1 MRSKLC
7 VLELDVEGRKLSLGH
22 KQTKDNPWDKYAN
35 EFALDSIHK
44 TAITEIVDKG
54 ATIKFNDDVI
64 AFVPQRHMEKEDGS
78 KLTRGEEADFKI
90 VEFNKEFKRVVAS
103 HTNIF
108 KDKEKQNFN
117 RAAKKVKETNSEKT
131 HFGRFGRF
139 GRFKG
144 ENERQKLIYF
154 TI

>member
-1 MRSKLC
+1 MDVI
-7 VLELDVEGRKLSLGH
+7 VLELDVDNRKLSLRH
-22 KQTKDNPWDKYAN
+22 KQLLDNPWDNYAN

-44 TAITEIVDKG
+44 TALTEIVDKG

-90 VEFNKEFKRVVAS
+90 IEFNKEFKRVVAS

-108 KDKEKQNFN
+108 RDKEKKNFN

-131 HFGRFGRF
+131 TLGDLDALVDL
-139 GRFKG
+139 K
-144 ENERQKLIYF
+144 EKMKDKN
-154 TI
+154 

>member
-1 MRSKLC
+1 M
-7 VLELDVEGRKLSLGH
+7 
-22 KQTKDNPWDKYAN
+22 
-35 EFALDSIHK
+35 DSIHK

-78 KLTRGEEADFKI
+78 KLTRGEQADFKI
-90 VEFNKEFKRVVAS
+90 IEFNKEFKRVVAS

-131 HFGRFGRF
+131 TLGDLGALVDL
-139 GRFKG
+139 K
-144 ENERQKLIYF
+144 EKMKDKN
-154 TI
+154 